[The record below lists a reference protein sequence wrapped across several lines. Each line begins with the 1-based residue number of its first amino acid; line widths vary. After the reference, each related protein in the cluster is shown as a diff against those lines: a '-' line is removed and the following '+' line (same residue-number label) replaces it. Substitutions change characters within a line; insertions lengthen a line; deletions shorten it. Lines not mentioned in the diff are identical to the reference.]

1 MEKIWLKSYPE
12 GVPEQIDYPNAT
24 LYQLFEDIA
33 KKWSNNTALIFMGKE
48 ISYAELKN
56 QIDLFATALH
66 ELGIRKSDRVAIF
79 MPNCPQVVIS
89 YFAVLRLGAIVVMCN
104 PLYTEKELL
113 YQLNDSG
120 AETVISLDMKMT
132 YPKIES
138 IKDDTKI
145 RRVIVSDL
153 REYLPFPLS
162 VLFPIARRKDLVKVK
177 KDRGVYFFKELLNT
191 FKGIS
196 IGITQTQ
203 VEMAK
208 AAKQTAAIVKN
219 GLVKS
224 ISGGI
229 QNIVQSLAAGENV
242 FANFGK
248 FILQTIGDLAIQ
260 LGTFFI
266 AQGIAVEA
274 MNAISGT
281 GAIVAGAAL
290 VALGSLLKAA
300 AGSGGAGGGASA
312 GGGGGGAATPTF
324 PTDEG
329 PSGEFLEEATAATP
343 STVVNFNID
352 GNVKGDEEFIR
363 DTVASIGEEA
373 GKQGL
378 VFDNFATA

>member
-1 MEKIWLKSYPE
+1 M
-12 GVPEQIDYPNAT
+12 
-24 LYQLFEDIA
+24 
-33 KKWSNNTALIFMGKE
+33 TAE
-48 ISYAELKN
+48 V
-56 QIDLFATALH
+56 ATA
-66 ELGIRKSDRVAIF
+66 
-79 MPNCPQVVIS
+79 QVEQAAGVTTT
-89 YFAVLRLGAIVVMCN
+89 YA
-104 PLYTEKELL
+104 
-113 YQLNDSG
+113 
-120 AETVISLDMKMT
+120 DM
-132 YPKIES
+132 
-138 IKDDTKI
+138 
-145 RRVIVSDL
+145 
-153 REYLPFPLS
+153 
-162 VLFPIARRKDLVKVK
+162 
-177 KDRGVYFFKELLNT
+177 LLNT